1 MFWKT
6 VIQIHGCGDIFEVS
20 FHHAKN
26 GGGSVTVNE
35 GKNSPI
41 FILLILYLCI
51 IAVGIFN
58 HTFLIV
64 HFHMLP
70 DVRAVA

>member
-41 FILLILYLCI
+41 FILLILIPMYYSSW
-51 IAVGIFN
+51 
-58 HTFLIV
+58 
-64 HFHMLP
+64 HF
-70 DVRAVA
+70 